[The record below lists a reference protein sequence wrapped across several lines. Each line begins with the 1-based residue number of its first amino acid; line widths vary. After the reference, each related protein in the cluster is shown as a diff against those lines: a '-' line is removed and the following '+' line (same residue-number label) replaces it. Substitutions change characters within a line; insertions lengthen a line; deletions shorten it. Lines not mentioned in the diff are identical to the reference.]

1 MTKRFVCKKKNL
13 SSVIHRVSFSRIS
26 KDLVG
31 RLTYLCPS
39 YCQLNLIL
47 GQETRCVNSEE
58 TTFMTD
64 FRLSTSK
71 WSAWQTSRIEK
82 VFWQISFNLS
92 KITAS
97 KHLPLLCFSTR
108 TSNLEDSCHSM
119 FFQLKLQTFLIK
131 VGFHKAEIHKM
142 ARWHLVYHLLGSG
155 GKKNKNDPWV
165 LAEMRSLG
173 IIYFDALATSNL

>member
-1 MTKRFVCKKKNL
+1 MTKRFGCKKKNL

-64 FRLSTSK
+64 FRLQNDQHDKLHVKGKFFGRFSSIWAKLPLVSTFLCCVL
-71 WSAWQTSRIEK
+71 AQEPQTSRILATACSSSWNFK
-82 VFWQISFNLS
+82 PSLSRLVFTRRRSTKWLGGISC
-92 KITAS
+92 I
-97 KHLPLLCFSTR
+97 
-108 TSNLEDSCHSM
+108 
-119 FFQLKLQTFLIK
+119 TFLALEEKKTRMIRE
-131 VGFHKAEIHKM
+131 F
-142 ARWHLVYHLLGSG
+142 LL
-155 GKKNKNDPWV
+155 KWEV
-165 LAEMRSLG
+165 
-173 IIYFDALATSNL
+173 

>member
-1 MTKRFVCKKKNL
+1 MCKQRRN
-13 SSVIHRVSFSRIS
+13 
-26 KDLVG
+26 
-31 RLTYLCPS
+31 YL
-39 YCQLNLIL
+39 Y
-47 GQETRCVNSEE
+47 
-58 TTFMTD
+58 D
-64 FRLSTSK
+64 RLSTSK
-71 WSAWQTSRIEK
+71 WSAWQTSRIGK

-155 GKKNKNDPWV
+155 GKKKQEWSLSSCWNEKFRYHLLRRSGNLKFVIMIVSDQNK
-165 LAEMRSLG
+165 LREMCTTE
-173 IIYFDALATSNL
+173 ALCSCVFWKVMITKFGNLSKFGEWGTNKPLRWL